1 MRHRSGYSLGKS
13 LELLEHLWRVDHAMQ
28 RVSTRMA
35 REIGVTGQQRLV
47 IRCIGRYPGLTAS
60 QLAALLHVDRGTVSA
75 ALNRLEDRGLV
86 ERRSDPLDK
95 RRVTLGLTPEGRE
108 LDQPSEHTIESTVEQ
123 LLKAATE
130 SDLAATGRVLGALA
144 EALEREADRRE

>member
-1 MRHRSGYSLGKS
+1 VKHRSGFSLGKP

-28 RVSTRMA
+28 RVSTRMS
-35 REIGVTGQQRLV
+35 REIGVTGPQRLI
-47 IRCIGRYPGLTAS
+47 IRCVGRYPGLTAS
-60 QLAALLHVDRGTVSA
+60 QLATLLHVDRGTVSA

-95 RRVTLGLTPEGRE
+95 RRVTLGLTPEGRA

-123 LLKAATE
+123 LLKTATA
-130 SDLAATGRVLGALA
+130 SDLAAASRVLAALA
-144 EALEREADRRE
+144 EALEREADRPE